1 MSPEAVLEK
10 QQRSTHVKGDR
21 SAGTVIISASAQA
34 RDFLKKCTR
43 DSGKIKNKKECNI
56 PVLKNYVNY
65 LRNKILVGKV
75 HYLTSFV
82 VTF

>member
-34 RDFLKKCTR
+34 RDFF
-43 DSGKIKNKKECNI
+43 EEM
-56 PVLKNYVNY
+56 
-65 LRNKILVGKV
+65 
-75 HYLTSFV
+75 H
-82 VTF
+82 